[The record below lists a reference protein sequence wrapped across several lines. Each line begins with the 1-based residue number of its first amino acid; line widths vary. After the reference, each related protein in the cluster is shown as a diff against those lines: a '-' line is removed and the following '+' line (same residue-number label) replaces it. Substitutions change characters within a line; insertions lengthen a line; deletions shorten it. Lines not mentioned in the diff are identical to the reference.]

1 MGNNEMT
8 VGELIEMLQ
17 ELPEDALV
25 RFASQ
30 PAWPFEYEIKDRAV
44 EGKTEDGEAV
54 VYLVEGEQMG
64 YLPAEVAGEAWNR

>member
-8 VGELIEMLQ
+8 VADLIEMLQ

-30 PAWPFEYEIKDRAV
+30 RAWPFEYEIKDRAV
-44 EGKTEDGEAV
+44 EAETEDGTPVA
-54 VYLVEGEQMG
+54 YLVEGRQFG
-64 YLPAEVAGEAWNR
+64 YLPAQVAGEAWNR

>member
-17 ELPEDALV
+17 DMPEDALV

-30 PAWPFEYEIKDRAV
+30 PQWPFEYEIKRDVV
-44 EGKTEDGEAV
+44 EHDTEEGDTV
-54 VYLVEGEQMG
+54 VYLVEGEQLG
-64 YLPAEVAGEAWNR
+64 YLAAEVAEQAW